1 MLNESHIPYSPF
13 PIMLSKLRIDR
24 FQLHRYWELIEILV
38 ERNLKVRYRGSL
50 LGIYWSLLSPLLMT
64 GLYTA
69 IFGTT
74 FANYYDNS
82 ILNYL
87 LAAFTGLITI
97 NFFSASTIQALK
109 SLVDNGK
116 LLNKIKL
123 PFSIFPLSMV
133 AANVFQF
140 MVGSFPLLILVT
152 LFKVG
157 LSLRIFAILIPFSS
171 LILVCAGIG
180 LLVSTLYIFFRDL
193 PYFYELVVFVLWI
206 SSPVFYPSQ
215 IVPNQVKPFLVL
227 NPLSPIIEGFR
238 QISLTSDPI
247 NLIILVQGFLSGLV
261 VLTIGWLVFRRFRH
275 QFIDLI

>member
-1 MLNESHIPYSPF
+1 
-13 PIMLSKLRIDR
+13 
-24 FQLHRYWELIEILV
+24 
-38 ERNLKVRYRGSL
+38 
-50 LGIYWSLLSPLLMT
+50 MT

-69 IFGTT
+69 IFGAT
-74 FANYYDNS
+74 FASYYDNS
-82 ILNYL
+82 ITNYL

-140 MVGSFPLLILVT
+140 MVGSLPLLVLVT
-152 LFKVG
+152 IFKTG
-157 LSLRIFAILIPFSS
+157 FSLKIFAILIPFTS
-171 LILVCAGIG
+171 LVLVCSGIG
-180 LLVSTLYIFFRDL
+180 FLVSSLYIFFRDL
-193 PYFYELVVFVLWI
+193 PYFYELVVFILWI
-206 SSPVFYPSQ
+206 SSPVFYPSA
-215 IVPNQVKPFLVL
+215 IVPEQVKPFLAL

-238 QISLTSDPI
+238 QISLTTDPI
-247 NLIILVQGFLSGLV
+247 NLLIMVQGFFSGLV
-261 VLTIGWLVFRRFRH
+261 VLGIGWMVFRRFRH

>member
-1 MLNESHIPYSPF
+1 MTSAKLNF
-13 PIMLSKLRIDR
+13 DR
-24 FQLHRYWELIEILV
+24 FQLRRYWELVQILM

-74 FANYYDNS
+74 FSSYYDHS
-82 ILNYL
+82 LTNYV

-97 NFFSASTIQALK
+97 NFFSASTMQALK

-123 PFSIFPLSMV
+123 PFSIFPLSMI

-140 MVGSFPLLILVT
+140 MVGSLPLLVLVT

-157 LSLRIFAILIPFSS
+157 LSLKIFAILIPFCS
-171 LILVCAGIG
+171 LILVCSGIG
-180 LLVSTLYIFFRDL
+180 LLVSSLYIFFRDL
-193 PYFYELVVFVLWI
+193 PYFYELVIFILWI
-206 SSPVFYPSQ
+206 SSPVFYPAE
-215 IVPNQVKPFLVL
+215 IVPEQVKPFLIL

-238 QISLTSDPI
+238 QISLTTDPL
-247 NLIILVQGFLSGLV
+247 NVLILAQGLCSGFV
-261 VLTIGWLVFRRFRH
+261 VLAIGWWIFRRGRRH
-275 QFIDLI
+275 FLDLI

>member
-1 MLNESHIPYSPF
+1 MISAKFS
-13 PIMLSKLRIDR
+13 IDR
-24 FQLHRYWELIEILV
+24 FQVRRYWELVQILV

-69 IFGTT
+69 IFGAT
-74 FANYYDNS
+74 FASYYDNS
-82 ILNYL
+82 ITNYL

-140 MVGSFPLLILVT
+140 MVGSLPLLVLVT
-152 LFKVG
+152 IFKTG
-157 LSLRIFAILIPFSS
+157 FSLKIFAILIPFTS
-171 LILVCAGIG
+171 LVLVCSGIG
-180 LLVSTLYIFFRDL
+180 FLVSSLYIFFRDL
-193 PYFYELVVFVLWI
+193 PYFYELVVFILWI
-206 SSPVFYPSQ
+206 SSPVFYPSA
-215 IVPNQVKPFLVL
+215 IVPEQVKPFLAL

-238 QISLTSDPI
+238 QISLTTDPI
-247 NLIILVQGFLSGLV
+247 NLLIMVQGFFSGLV
-261 VLTIGWLVFRRFRH
+261 VLGIGWMVFRRFRH

>member
-1 MLNESHIPYSPF
+1 MTF
-13 PIMLSKLRIDR
+13 TKLSLDR
-24 FQLHRYWELIEILV
+24 SQVRRYWELVQILV

-69 IFGTT
+69 IFGAT
-74 FANYYDNS
+74 FASYYDNS
-82 ILNYL
+82 ITNYL

-140 MVGSFPLLILVT
+140 MVGSLPLLVLVT
-152 LFKVG
+152 IFKTG
-157 LSLRIFAILIPFSS
+157 LSLKIFAILIPFSS
-171 LILVCAGIG
+171 LVLVCSGVG
-180 LLVSTLYIFFRDL
+180 FLVSSLYIFFRDL
-193 PYFYELVVFVLWI
+193 PYFYELVVFILWI
-206 SSPVFYPSQ
+206 SSPVFYPSA
-215 IVPNQVKPFLVL
+215 IVPDQVKPFLAL

-238 QISLTSDPI
+238 QISLTKDPL
-247 NLIILVQGFLSGLV
+247 NFLIMAQGLGSGLV
-261 VLTIGWLVFRRFRH
+261 VLAIGWMVFRRFRH

>member
-1 MLNESHIPYSPF
+1 
-13 PIMLSKLRIDR
+13 MLSKLSIDR
-24 FQLHRYWELIEILV
+24 FQIRRYWELIEILV

-74 FANYYDNS
+74 FASYYDNS
-82 ILNYL
+82 IINYL

-133 AANVFQF
+133 AANIFQF

-157 LSLRIFAILIPFSS
+157 LSLRIFAILIPFCS

-206 SSPVFYPSQ
+206 SSPVFYPSE
-215 IVPNQVKPFLVL
+215 IVPDPVKPFLVL

-238 QISLTSDPI
+238 QISLTSEPI

>member
-1 MLNESHIPYSPF
+1 
-13 PIMLSKLRIDR
+13 MLSKLSIDR
-24 FQLHRYWELIEILV
+24 FQIRRYWELIEILV

-74 FANYYDNS
+74 FASYYDNS
-82 ILNYL
+82 IINYL

-157 LSLRIFAILIPFSS
+157 LSLRIFAILIPFCS

-206 SSPVFYPSQ
+206 SSPVFYPSE
-215 IVPNQVKPFLVL
+215 IVPDPVKPFLVL

-238 QISLTSDPI
+238 QISLTSEPI

>member
-1 MLNESHIPYSPF
+1 MTSTK
-13 PIMLSKLRIDR
+13 LSLDRSQLR
-24 FQLHRYWELIEILV
+24 RYWELIQILV

-69 IFGTT
+69 IFGAT
-74 FANYYDNS
+74 FASYYDHS
-82 ILNYL
+82 ITNYV

-140 MVGSFPLLILVT
+140 MVGSLPLLVLVT
-152 LFKVG
+152 LFKTG
-157 LSLRIFAILIPFSS
+157 LSFKIFAIFIPFCS

-206 SSPVFYPSQ
+206 SSPVFYPSE
-215 IVPNQVKPFLVL
+215 IVPNPIKPFLVL

-238 QISLTSDPI
+238 QISLTTDPLNI
-247 NLIILVQGFLSGLV
+247 FIMAQGLFSGLV

>member
-1 MLNESHIPYSPF
+1 MTSTK
-13 PIMLSKLRIDR
+13 LSLDRLQLR
-24 FQLHRYWELIEILV
+24 RYWELIQILM

-50 LGIYWSLLSPLLMT
+50 LGVYWSLLSPLLMT

-74 FANYYDNS
+74 FSSYYENS
-82 ILNYL
+82 ITNYV

-97 NFFSASTIQALK
+97 NFFSASTMQALK

-140 MVGSFPLLILVT
+140 MVGSLPLLVVVT
-152 LFKVG
+152 LFKAG
-157 LSLRIFAILIPFSS
+157 FSLKIFAIIIPFCS
-171 LILVCAGIG
+171 LILVCSGISF
-180 LLVSTLYIFFRDL
+180 LVSALYIFFRDL

-206 SSPVFYPSQ
+206 SSPVFYPAA
-215 IVPNQVKPFLVL
+215 IVPDPIKPFLIL

-238 QISLTSDPI
+238 QISLTPDPL
-247 NLIILVQGFLSGLV
+247 NVIILGQGLCSGFV
-261 VLTIGWLVFRRFRH
+261 VLAIGWLVFQRFRH